1 MRIEVRTQG
10 GFAGNVRRPALVVE
24 TEDLEAA
31 DARELEAL
39 AAGLPAG
46 GPPGR
51 GADLMRYDV
60 LVDDASGRRTA
71 SFFEP
76 NVPRARA
83 RATKLA
89 RKAGRRSV
97 APPAPRRPSR
107 SGRRRR

>member
-24 TEDLEAA
+24 TEDLEPA

-39 AAGLPAG
+39 AAALPAG

-76 NVPRARA
+76 NVPEAVRALLRLVREA
-83 RATKLA
+83 
-89 RKAGRRSV
+89 
-97 APPAPRRPSR
+97 
-107 SGRRRR
+107 RRRGA

>member
-24 TEDLEAA
+24 TEDLEPA

-39 AAGLPAG
+39 AAALPAG

-76 NVPRARA
+76 NVPEAVRALLR
-83 RATKLA
+83 LA
-89 RKAGRRSV
+89 RKA
-97 APPAPRRPSR
+97 
-107 SGRRRR
+107 RRRDA